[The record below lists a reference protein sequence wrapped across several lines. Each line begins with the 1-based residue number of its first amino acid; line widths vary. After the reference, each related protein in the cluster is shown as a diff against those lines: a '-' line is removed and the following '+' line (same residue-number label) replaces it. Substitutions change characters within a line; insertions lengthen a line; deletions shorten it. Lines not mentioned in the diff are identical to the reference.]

1 MQYKPRIRRIA
12 VPPKPAH
19 YPESYYA
26 ATMNRRL
33 DCPALRGEERVD
45 VCIIGGGYTGLS
57 SAIHLAGRGYSVV
70 LLEAK
75 RIGWGASGRNGGQ
88 CTIGQRKAQ
97 DDLEQAYGLE
107 EARRL
112 WDLGVEAVAIVRE
125 LIERF
130 GIECDLKRGNLQ
142 TALKHSDAAWYQRHA
157 EHMQEEY
164 GFNIRYVDGAELEY
178 FSGSDVFR
186 GGLVEHASAHLQP
199 LNYALGLAE
208 AAQGLGVRIFENS
221 RVNAY
226 DRARPTRVS
235 TGLGSVSADYVV
247 LACNGYLEK
256 LEPRVAGKIMPLN
269 NFIIA
274 TEPLSEE
281 QQRQINPEDLCV
293 YDAKFVV
300 NFWKLSGDGR
310 MLFGGGENYTRR
322 FPSDI
327 KSFVRKR
334 MLPLYPQ
341 LSHARIDYGWG
352 GTLAVTM
359 NRMPSFGR
367 LDPDVYY
374 ALGFSGHGVQMA
386 TLAGKLIAEAVAGTA
401 ERFDVMARIPSP
413 TFPGGTLLRWPGLV
427 AGMLYHALK
436 DRFGD

>member
-1 MQYKPRIRRIA
+1 MPSQLA
-12 VPPKPAH
+12 A
-19 YPESYYA
+19 YPESYYT

-33 DCPALRGEERVD
+33 DFPALQGETRAD
-45 VCIIGGGYTGLS
+45 VCVIGGGYTGLS
-57 SAIHLAGRGYSVV
+57 SAIHLAERGYSVV
-70 LLEAK
+70 LLEAE

-88 CTIGQRKAQ
+88 CSVGQRKGQ
-97 DDLEQAYGLE
+97 DDLEEAYGKE
-107 EARRL
+107 EAQRL
-112 WDLGVEAVAIVRE
+112 WDLGVEAVATVRQ

-130 GIECDLKRGNLQ
+130 NIECDLKRGCLQ
-142 TALKHSDAAWYQRHA
+142 TALKRGDAAWYRQYA
-157 EHMQEEY
+157 EHMHSHY
-164 GFNIRYVDGAELEY
+164 GFEMRYLEGAELEY
-178 FSGSDVFR
+178 FSGTDVFC
-186 GGLVEHASAHLQP
+186 GGLVEYASAHLHP

-208 AAQGLGVRIFENS
+208 AARSLGVRIFENS
-221 RVNAY
+221 RVTGY
-226 DRARPTRVS
+226 DRVKPTRVS
-235 TGLGSVSADYVV
+235 SREGSVNADYVV
-247 LACNGYLEK
+247 LACNGYLER

-281 QQRQINPEDLCV
+281 QQRQINPEDMCA

-300 NFWKLSGDGR
+300 NFWKLTGDGR

-341 LSHARIDYGWG
+341 LAPARIDYGWG

-367 LDPDVYY
+367 LEPDVYY

-427 AGMLYHALK
+427 AGMFYHALK
-436 DRFGD
+436 DRIGD

>member
-1 MQYKPRIRRIA
+1 MPSQ
-12 VPPKPAH
+12 PAA
-19 YPESYYA
+19 YPESYYT
-26 ATMNRRL
+26 ATRNRWL
-33 DCPALRGEERVD
+33 DFPALQGETRAD

-57 SAIHLAGRGYSVV
+57 SAIHLAERGYSVA
-70 LLEAK
+70 LLEAE

-88 CTIGQRKAQ
+88 CSVGQRKGQ
-97 DDLEQAYGLE
+97 DDLEEAYGKE

-112 WDLGVEAVAIVRE
+112 WDLGVEAVATVRE

-130 GIECDLKRGNLQ
+130 SIECDLKRGCLQ
-142 TALKHSDAAWYQRHA
+142 TALKHSDAAWYRQYA
-157 EHMQEEY
+157 EHMQSGY
-164 GFNIRYVDGAELEY
+164 GFEIRYIEGAELEY
-178 FSGSDVFR
+178 FSGTDVFC
-186 GGLVEHASAHLQP
+186 GGLVEYASAHLHP
-199 LNYALGLAE
+199 LNYALGLAD
-208 AAQGLGVRIFENS
+208 AAQSLGVRIFENS
-221 RVNAY
+221 RVTGY
-226 DRARPTRVS
+226 DRAKPTRVS
-235 TGLGSVSADYVV
+235 TREGSVSADYVV
-247 LACNGYLEK
+247 LACNGYLER

-274 TEPLSEE
+274 TEPLSDE
-281 QQRQINPEDLCV
+281 QQRQINPEDMCA

-300 NFWKLSGDGR
+300 NFWKLTGDGR

-341 LSHARIDYGWG
+341 LAPARIDYGWG

-367 LDPDVYY
+367 LEPDVYY

-427 AGMLYHALK
+427 AGMLYHALR
-436 DRFGD
+436 DRIGD

>member
-1 MQYKPRIRRIA
+1 MPLQ
-12 VPPKPAH
+12 PAT
-19 YPESYYA
+19 YPESYYT
-26 ATMNRRL
+26 ATVNRRL
-33 DCPALRGEERVD
+33 DFPALQGEMRAD
-45 VCIIGGGYTGLS
+45 VCVIGGGYTGLS
-57 SAIHLAGRGYSVV
+57 SAIHLAERGYSVV
-70 LLEAK
+70 LLEAE
-75 RIGWGASGRNGGQ
+75 RIAWGASGRNGGQ
-88 CTIGQRKAQ
+88 CSVGQRKGQ
-97 DDLEQAYGLE
+97 DDLEEAYGKE

-112 WDLGVEAVAIVRE
+112 WELGVEAVATVRE
-125 LIERF
+125 LITRF
-130 GIECDLKRGNLQ
+130 KIDCDLKRGCLQ
-142 TALKHSDAAWYQRHA
+142 AALKHSDAAWYRRYA
-157 EHMQEEY
+157 EHMQSDY
-164 GFNIRYVDGAELEY
+164 GFEMRYLEGAELEH
-178 FSGSDVFR
+178 FSGTDVFC
-186 GGLVEHASAHLQP
+186 GGLVEYASAHLHP

-208 AAQGLGVRIFENS
+208 AARNLGVRIFEGS
-221 RVNAY
+221 RVTVY
-226 DRARPTRVS
+226 DRGRPTRVS
-235 TGLGSVSADYVV
+235 TLEGSVSADYVV
-247 LACNGYLEK
+247 LACNGYLER

-281 QQRQINPEDLCV
+281 QQRQINPEDLCA

-300 NFWKLSGDGR
+300 NFWKLTGDGR

-341 LSHARIDYGWG
+341 LANARIDYGWG

-367 LDPDVYY
+367 LERDVYY

-436 DRFGD
+436 DRIGD

>member
-1 MQYKPRIRRIA
+1 MPQQPTDH
-12 VPPKPAH
+12 PD
-19 YPESYYA
+19 SYYA
-26 ATMNRRL
+26 ATMNRSL
-33 DCPALRGEERVD
+33 ECPALRGDLRAD
-45 VCIIGGGYTGLS
+45 VCVIGGGYTGLS
-57 SAIHLAGRGYSVV
+57 SAIHLAERGYSVV
-70 LLEAK
+70 LLEAE

-88 CTIGQRKAQ
+88 CSVGQRKAQ
-97 DDLEQAYGLE
+97 DDLEEAYGKE
-107 EARRL
+107 EAHRL
-112 WDLGVEAVAIVRE
+112 WDLGVEAVAVVRD
-125 LIERF
+125 LIGRYS
-130 GIECDLKRGNLQ
+130 IDCDLKRGCLQ
-142 TALKHSDAAWYQRHA
+142 TALKHSDAAWYRRYA
-157 EHMQEEY
+157 DHMQAEY
-164 GFNIRYVDGAELEY
+164 GFEMRYLEGAELEY
-178 FSGSDVFR
+178 LSGTDVFC
-186 GGLVEHASAHLQP
+186 GGLVEYASAHLHP
-199 LNYALGLAE
+199 LNYALGLAD
-208 AAQGLGVRIFENS
+208 AARSLGVQIFEKS
-221 RVNAY
+221 RVENY
-226 DRARPTRVS
+226 DRNRPTRVL
-235 TGLGSVSADYVV
+235 TAQGSVTADYVV
-247 LACNGYLEK
+247 LGCNGYLER
-256 LEPRVAGKIMPLN
+256 LEPRIAGKIMPLN

-274 TEPLSEE
+274 TEPLSQE
-281 QQRQINPEDLCV
+281 QQRLINPEDLCA

-341 LSHARIDYGWG
+341 LADARIDYGWG

-367 LDPDVYY
+367 LEPDVYY

-386 TLAGKLIAEAVAGTA
+386 TLAGKLIAEAVEGTA

-436 DRFGD
+436 DRIGD

>member
-1 MQYKPRIRRIA
+1 M
-12 VPPKPAH
+12 PAA
-19 YPESYYA
+19 YPESYYT
-26 ATMNRRL
+26 ATMNRRQ
-33 DCPALRGEERVD
+33 DYPALQGELRAD
-45 VCIIGGGYTGLS
+45 VCVIGGGYTGLS
-57 SAIHLAGRGYSVV
+57 SAIHLAERGYTVA
-70 LLEAK
+70 LLEAE

-88 CTIGQRKAQ
+88 CSVGQRKAQ
-97 DDLEQAYGLE
+97 DDLGCLQA
-107 EARRL
+107 
-112 WDLGVEAVAIVRE
+112 
-125 LIERF
+125 
-130 GIECDLKRGNLQ
+130 
-142 TALKHSDAAWYQRHA
+142 ALKHSDAAWYRHYA
-157 EHMQEEY
+157 EHMQSEY
-164 GFNIRYVDGAELEY
+164 GFHMRYLEGEELEHL
-178 FSGSDVFR
+178 SGTDVFC
-186 GGLVEHASAHLQP
+186 GGLVEYASAHLHP
-199 LNYALGLAE
+199 LNFALGLAD
-208 AAQGLGVRIFENS
+208 AASRLGVQIFENS
-221 RVNAY
+221 RVGNY
-226 DRARPTRVS
+226 DRARPTRVT
-235 TGLGSVSADYVV
+235 TGQGSVTADYVV
-247 LACNGYLEK
+247 LGCNGYLER

-281 QQRQINPEDLCV
+281 RQRSINPEDVCA

-300 NFWKLSGDGR
+300 NFWKLTGDGR

-341 LSHARIDYGWG
+341 LADARIDYGWG

-359 NRMPSFGR
+359 NRMPSFGC
-367 LDPDVYY
+367 LDPDVFY

-427 AGMLYHALK
+427 VGMLYHALK
-436 DRFGD
+436 DRLGD

>member
-1 MQYKPRIRRIA
+1 MQDKPRIRRTA
-12 VPPKPAH
+12 MPPQPAS

-33 DCPALRGEERVD
+33 DCPVLQGDERAD

-70 LLEAK
+70 LLEAE

-97 DDLEQAYGLE
+97 DELERAYGKE

-112 WDLGVEAVAIVRE
+112 WDLGVEAVATVRE
-125 LIERF
+125 LIGRF

-142 TALKHSDAAWYQRHA
+142 TALKHSDAAWYQQHA

-164 GFNIRYVDGAELEY
+164 GFNIRYVEGAELEY
-178 FSGSDVFR
+178 FSGSDVFC
-186 GGLVEHASAHLQP
+186 GGLVEHASAHLHP

-208 AAQGLGVRIFENS
+208 AAKSLGVRVFENS

-226 DRARPTRVS
+226 DRARPTRV
-235 TGLGSVSADYVV
+235 TTELGSVSADYVV

-341 LSHARIDYGWG
+341 LTDVRIDYGWG

-436 DRFGD
+436 DRIGD

>member
-1 MQYKPRIRRIA
+1 M
-12 VPPKPAH
+12 PAAH
-19 YPESYYA
+19 PDSYYT
-26 ATMNRRL
+26 ATMNSAK
-33 DCPALRGEERVD
+33 DHPALQGDQRAD
-45 VCIIGGGYTGLS
+45 VCVIGGGYTGLS
-57 SAIHLAGRGYSVV
+57 SAIHLAERGYRVI
-70 LLEAK
+70 LLEAE
-75 RIGWGASGRNGGQ
+75 RVGWGASGRNGGQ
-88 CTIGQRKAQ
+88 CSVGQRKAQ
-97 DDLEQAYGLE
+97 DDLEDLYGKE

-112 WDLGVEAVAIVRE
+112 WALGVEAVAVVRD
-125 LIERF
+125 LITRF
-130 GIECDLKRGNLQ
+130 GIECDLKRGCLQ
-142 TALKHSDAAWYQRHA
+142 AALKHSDAAWYRRYA
-157 EHMQEEY
+157 DHMQSAY
-164 GFNIRYVDGAELEY
+164 GFEMRYLEGAELERL
-178 FSGSDVFR
+178 SGTDVFC
-186 GGLVEHASAHLQP
+186 GGLVEYASAHLHP
-199 LNYALGLAE
+199 LNYALGLAA
-208 AAQGLGVRIFENS
+208 AAQGLGVQLFENS
-221 RVNAY
+221 RVTGY
-226 DRARPTRVS
+226 DRARPTRV
-235 TGLGSVSADYVV
+235 TTEQGSVTADYVV
-247 LACNGYLEK
+247 LGCNGYLER

-274 TEPLSEE
+274 TEPLTEQ
-281 QQRQINPEDLCV
+281 QQRQLNPEDLCA

-341 LSHARIDYGWG
+341 LADARIDYGWG

-367 LDPDVYY
+367 LEPDVFY

-436 DRFGD
+436 DRIGD

>member
-1 MQYKPRIRRIA
+1 MPA
-12 VPPKPAH
+12 VH
-19 YPESYYA
+19 PESYYT
-26 ATMNRRL
+26 ATMNSAQ
-33 DCPALRGEERVD
+33 DYPALQGELRAD
-45 VCIIGGGYTGLS
+45 VCVIGGGYTGLS
-57 SAIHLAGRGYSVV
+57 SAIHLAERGYRVA
-70 LLEAK
+70 LLEAE

-88 CTIGQRKAQ
+88 CSVGQRKAQ
-97 DDLEQAYGLE
+97 DDLEEIYGKE

-112 WDLGVEAVAIVRE
+112 WDLGVEAVAVVRD
-125 LIERF
+125 LISRF
-130 GIECDLKRGNLQ
+130 DIDCDLKRGCLQ
-142 TALKHSDAAWYQRHA
+142 TALKHSDAAWYRRYA
-157 EHMQEEY
+157 DHMQSEY
-164 GFNIRYVDGAELEY
+164 GFGMKYLEGAELERL
-178 FSGSDVFR
+178 SGTDVFC
-186 GGLVEHASAHLQP
+186 GGLVEYASAHLHP
-199 LNYALGLAE
+199 LNYALGLAD
-208 AAQGLGVRIFENS
+208 AARSLGVQIFEDS
-221 RVNAY
+221 RVKNY
-226 DRARPTRVS
+226 DRARPTRVT
-235 TGLGSVSADYVV
+235 TGQGSVLADYVV
-247 LACNGYLEK
+247 LGCNGYLER

-281 QQRQINPEDLCV
+281 QQRTINPEDVCA

-341 LSHARIDYGWG
+341 LADARIDYGWG

-367 LDPDVYY
+367 LEPDVFY

-436 DRFGD
+436 DRIGD

>member
-1 MQYKPRIRRIA
+1 
-12 VPPKPAH
+12 
-19 YPESYYA
+19 
-26 ATMNRRL
+26 
-33 DCPALRGEERVD
+33 
-45 VCIIGGGYTGLS
+45 
-57 SAIHLAGRGYSVV
+57 
-70 LLEAK
+70 
-75 RIGWGASGRNGGQ
+75 
-88 CTIGQRKAQ
+88 
-97 DDLEQAYGLE
+97 
-107 EARRL
+107 
-112 WDLGVEAVAIVRE
+112 VE
-125 LIERF
+125 
-130 GIECDLKRGNLQ
+130 
-142 TALKHSDAAWYQRHA
+142 Y
-157 EHMQEEY
+157 
-164 GFNIRYVDGAELEY
+164 
-178 FSGSDVFR
+178 
-186 GGLVEHASAHLQP
+186 ASAHLHP

-208 AAQGLGVRIFENS
+208 AAESLGVRIFENS
-221 RVNAY
+221 RATGY
-226 DRARPTRVS
+226 DRARPTRVA
-235 TGLGSVSADYVV
+235 TADGRVTADHVV
-247 LACNGYLEK
+247 LACNGYLER

-274 TEPLSEE
+274 TEPLSEA
-281 QQRQINPEDLCV
+281 QQRQINPEDLCM
-293 YDAKFVV
+293 YDARFVV

-341 LSHARIDYGWG
+341 LAQARIDYGWG

-359 NRMPSFGR
+359 NRMPCFGR
-367 LDPDVYY
+367 LEPEVFF

-436 DRFGD
+436 DRIGD